1 MRVVARRPALRVER
15 TGGLALARAARAV
28 MWLGLS
34 VLAVEPACSRER
46 TSGLTLAGSTSIQPF
61 AEKWADAYRATHPG
75 TTIHIQGGG
84 STAGIQAVESGTAHI
99 GMSSRELLPDEAIK
113 LRGIVV
119 ARDGIAVVLNPK
131 NCLFDM
137 KLHEVRKIYAGEIT
151 RWADLGG
158 ADRKITVITREE
170 GSGTRGAFEEL
181 VMNGRRITSSALV
194 QDSTGAVRQMV
205 ASDPA
210 SIGYISLDL
219 VDTSVKPLRIEGAPP
234 TEAAIDAGRYPLVR
248 PFLFVV
254 KGEAISD
261 ARGGE
266 AKDFIDWIRGPEGQA
281 STRKEGLL
289 PPTP

>member
-194 QDSTGAVRQMV
+194 QADGRER
-205 ASDPA
+205 P
-210 SIGYISLDL
+210 G
-219 VDTSVKPLRIEGAPP
+219 VDRLHLARPRRHLG
-234 TEAAIDAGRYPLVR
+234 EAAPHRGCPAHRSGHRRRAIPPRAPLSLR
-248 PFLFVV
+248 RQR
-254 KGEAISD
+254 
-261 ARGGE
+261 RG
-266 AKDFIDWIRGPEGQA
+266 DQRCQ
-281 STRKEGLL
+281 RR
-289 PPTP
+289 